1 MLLLSSGI
9 CSSTSDETDGAP
21 SETDPPTTDDDLHGI
36 HSPCYAEEVELMAIR
51 KILLPLQVA
60 TTAAAAFSAAA
71 MVARLWR
78 AHLAVLHSAVS
89 RDQERA
95 VHDLFETL
103 TAAHGL
109 AVAEARPDANEATVS
124 FAAVIGREPDVVVA
138 HQARLADL
146 IVVPH
151 PAGDKEVSSSG
162 ALHAV
167 LFDSAKPVLIAPR
180 TAPSTIGQHICIAWN
195 GTAES
200 ASAVITALPWLQ
212 RAQSIRILWSEDY
225 QRRGP
230 LAPDLQQYLAAYDLT
245 ADRAAF
251 QPINKVVGAG
261 LLAAANEFACDLLVM
276 GAYSHSRL
284 RQLILGGVTR
294 HVLEH
299 ATVPVMMHR

>member
-1 MLLLSSGI
+1 
-9 CSSTSDETDGAP
+9 
-21 SETDPPTTDDDLHGI
+21 
-36 HSPCYAEEVELMAIR
+36 MAIR
-51 KILLPLQVA
+51 KILLPWEPAVTAVA
-60 TTAAAAFSAAA
+60 TFAVAVMAAR
-71 MVARLWR
+71 VWR
-78 AHLAVLHSAVS
+78 AHLAVAHIAANGDRENIS
-89 RDQERA
+89 RT
-95 VHDLFETL
+95 LFENL
-103 TAAHGL
+103 AAEHGL
-109 AVAEARPDANEATVS
+109 AISNARPNANEPTAS
-124 FAAVIGREPDVVVA
+124 FAAIIGREPSVVVA

-151 PAGDKEVSSSG
+151 PAGDKEVSSSD

-180 TAPSTIGQHICIAWN
+180 TAPSTLGHRICLGWN

-200 ASAVITALPWLQ
+200 AAAVMTALPWLQ
-212 RAQSIRILWSEDY
+212 GAEAVRILWSEDY

-230 LAPDLQQYLAAYDLT
+230 LAPDLEQYLAAHRVA

-251 QPINKVVGAG
+251 QAVRNVVGAG
-261 LLAAANEFACDLLVM
+261 LLAAAKEFDCDLLVM

-299 ATVPVMMHR
+299 ATVPLMMHR